1 MEVSKINYS
10 VPVAFKK
17 EQYVKE
23 NEQHSTNPQKTSTN
37 TNTIALSLI
46 GLGALGAAFVLGR
59 KTGKVK
65 EIVKEIKT
73 EVQTVADDAAQQ
85 IKNSAKK
92 ADDAAETVFKN
103 VEEFYPSGKRKFVKV
118 VDEKTGESLSYTEYF
133 ENGVKKQFTDYK
145 TKITTNYYP
154 NGNKAKVYDDA
165 LGVTRTYYPDG
176 VLKSVGQHNYTKYYT
191 KEGIL
196 SKRVEIGDRSVTE
209 YDYMSKTFTY
219 KSLDANGNVT
229 NMDIYN
235 KGGIDKSTEL
245 KNGRIF
251 KETEHLKGNSEKVR
265 VFDINGKEVYSST
278 ITREMK
284 AMHKRQMINKARKT
298 GEGLSSFTDGGMYV
312 EHPTTTHHVLSH
324 TIDKVVYNMKDKVK
338 TVTQYFGKGIQQE
351 KVYDISG
358 KKPKLTKLTLTRQ
371 DGTKKVTEFLPD
383 GTKNVT
389 ELPAEVKS

>member
-65 EIVKEIKT
+65 EIIKEIKT

-92 ADDAAETVFKN
+92 ADDAVETVFKN
-103 VEEFYPSGKRKFVKV
+103 AEEFYPSGKRKFVKV

-209 YDYMSKTFTY
+209 YDYMNKTFTY
-219 KSLDANGNVT
+219 KSLDTNGNVT
-229 NMDIYN
+229 NIDIYN

-251 KETEHLKGNSEKVR
+251 KETETFKDGSKKVR
-265 VFDINGKEVYSST
+265 VFDSKEKEVYSST
-278 ITREMK
+278 ITPEMQ
-284 AMHKRQMINKARKT
+284 AMHKRQMLNKARRT
-298 GEGLSSFTDGGMYV
+298 GEGVSSGSWNGESNVRSVYGAGTLD
-312 EHPTTTHHVLSH
+312 S
-324 TIDKVVYNMKDKVK
+324 TITNMKDKVK
-338 TVTQYFGKGIQQE
+338 TVKQYFGKGIQQE